1 VLTGL
6 EQLGVLA
13 PFLLLVAAVLAL
25 PITSLLLR
33 RYRRSVATLM
43 SATGSDIPAARTAH
57 PVTGGHAP
65 ADAPAAEVLARRR
78 LVHVAITVGA
88 GLFVGISY
96 TWLFYFWNDVEVL
109 PYRSVFLVLM
119 FSWPAVPGVW
129 VSTDGDRRWTLTAV
143 AVYFAAAVTVS
154 LAGRAGIGNALVG
167 WVFFNGLPTVVVAA
181 FFSRAFRAVG
191 VLVLGVALLAVT
203 GSQALLGTL
212 ESDAASRLA
221 VELGSLVGIED
232 AVAIFVLVPL
242 IGFVVAAAAGWMVLM
257 GLGRWYARH
266 GFSDHM
272 LLLGSMCFVFCVDY
286 VSAAAGGQ
294 LGALAI
300 GLGLF
305 GVLAVG
311 ALWVYH
317 WFVHRSG
324 QVSRLLLLR
333 VFDHGAGTAGLLDAV
348 AARWRHIGP
357 VRLIGAPDLADSTI
371 EPDEFLAFTS
381 GRLRR
386 LFIDSA
392 AALDER
398 LAGLEPAHD
407 PDGRYRVEEFFC
419 FDTTWR
425 AAVES
430 LLAESDLVLMD
441 VRGFTS
447 DRLGATHELELL
459 GRERAFDR
467 TLLVM
472 DEHTDTD
479 LVDRIV
485 TGTGSATP
493 RRYQAG
499 ADAMPDEIVHALIG
513 VGPAGR

>member
-1 VLTGL
+1 MLSDL
-6 EQLGVLA
+6 ERSGVLA
-13 PFLLLVAAVLAL
+13 PFLLLVAAGLAL

-33 RYRRSVATLM
+33 RYRRSVAILM
-43 SATGSDIPAARTAH
+43 SATGSDVPAARTAH
-57 PVTGGHAP
+57 PGNGGHAS
-65 ADAPAAEVLARRR
+65 AGAAAAEVLAHRR

-96 TWLFYFWNDVEVL
+96 TWLFHFWNDLEVL
-109 PYRSVFLVLM
+109 PFRSVFLVLM

-129 VSTDGDRRWTLTAV
+129 VSTDADWRWTLTA
-143 AVYFAAAVTVS
+143 AGAYFAAVIAVSV
-154 LAGRAGIGNALVG
+154 AGGAGVADALWG
-167 WVFFNGLPTVVVAA
+167 WVFLNALPTLVVAA

-191 VLVLGVALLAVT
+191 VLVLGVMLLAVT

-212 ESDAASRLA
+212 ESDAAARMA
-221 VELGSLVGIED
+221 VELGFLAGIEN

-242 IGFVVAAAAGWMVLM
+242 IGFVVTAAAGWLM
-257 GLGRWYARH
+257 LMRLGWWYARH

-272 LLLGSMCFVFCVDY
+272 LLLGSMCFVFCLDY
-286 VSAAAGGQ
+286 VSAAAGGE

-311 ALWVYH
+311 TLWVYH
-317 WFVHRSG
+317 SFVRRSG

-333 VFDHGAGTAGLLDAV
+333 VFDHGTGTAGLLDAV

-386 LFIDSA
+386 LFIDST
-392 AALDER
+392 AALQER
-398 LAGLEPAHD
+398 LATITPVPD
-407 PDGRYRVEEFFC
+407 PDGRYRVDEFFC

-425 AAVES
+425 MAVES

-467 TLLVM
+467 TLLVV
-472 DEHTDTD
+472 DEDTDTD
-479 LVDRIV
+479 LVDRIF
-485 TGTGSATP
+485 TGTGSSTP
-493 RRYQAG
+493 RRYQADS
-499 ADAMPDEIVHALIG
+499 DAGPDEIVQALVG
-513 VGPAGR
+513 VGSAGR